1 MEATVA
7 LAAANEG
14 ISMNNL
20 ASPKRIPS
28 NFLSD
33 KWEIYWVRHAIQ
45 IVPCMWLSWTRFW
58 TCLFHQPPSILDISK
73 ILAENVQQDLKE
85 GPKSSRGVE
94 MLELGTR
101 HKPKKAKVIHNFWRP
116 TVAQSFHGGFSFST
130 SFWVVEHGNGRSPCV
145 GWFYRTYQTQPFIWF
160 GGFA

>member
-45 IVPCMWLSWTRFW
+45 VVPCMWLSWTRF
-58 TCLFHQPPSILDISK
+58 
-73 ILAENVQQDLKE
+73 
-85 GPKSSRGVE
+85 
-94 MLELGTR
+94 
-101 HKPKKAKVIHNFWRP
+101 
-116 TVAQSFHGGFSFST
+116 
-130 SFWVVEHGNGRSPCV
+130 
-145 GWFYRTYQTQPFIWF
+145 
-160 GGFA
+160 